1 MHVVTRRFVGIGEII
16 IVSAII
22 IVVAQLLEELVHV
35 NILPKSQTVVV
46 GRLITATLF
55 LDVSI
60 VVVWLLMLYG
70 GLNIRYVEQ
79 IIISALLRIE
89 EIQFSMIFVTPNGGI
104 IVVVIHGHPMIA
116 IRVGILNVN
125 VYSGVVGR
133 ILVIT

>member
-1 MHVVTRRFVGIGEII
+1 VHVVTLTYVGIGEII

-46 GRLITATLF
+46 GRLITATMF

-70 GLNIRYVEQ
+70 GLNSPSVEQ

-104 IVVVIHGHPMIA
+104 VVVVIHGHPMIA
-116 IRVGILNVN
+116 IRVGIMNVN
-125 VYSGVVGR
+125 VYSGVVGK